1 MTGAHFTSSSICS
14 MKNTAILYPISQTSW
29 EGENSAIP
37 DDPNWKVRCST
48 HGEQP
53 LPEFTA
59 CVDWAGNGWELG
71 PASVSGWFPTAKP
84 PFYMR

>member
-1 MTGAHFTSSSICS
+1 